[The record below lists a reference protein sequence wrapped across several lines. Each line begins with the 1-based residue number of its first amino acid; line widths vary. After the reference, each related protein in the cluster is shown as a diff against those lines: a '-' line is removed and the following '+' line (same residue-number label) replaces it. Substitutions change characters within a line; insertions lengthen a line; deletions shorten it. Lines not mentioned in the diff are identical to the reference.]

1 MTSFLRNQF
10 PIIVLSV
17 VLSFLLWLSVSGQ
30 DKTTHDLPV
39 SIDLIGLADNI
50 DLGEGLPDT
59 ITLRV
64 NANKAQSSFLTGRKL
79 RLPVDAS
86 HVEAGQNTINFD
98 LALVEPPLPRGVDVQ
113 RFTPESVTFQ
123 AYPYVT
129 REVPVS
135 VPELG
140 QPRDYLERR
149 GDLTVE
155 PMVARVTGPA
165 NRLDEIQQI
174 ATTPMD
180 WEEVSSPGSTVTVR
194 VQSSDKR
201 LSIVPSFFRV
211 TPNVAVKRKSLT
223 FDVPVRL
230 EDAQSLGIETAR
242 VTLRPD
248 EVSVTVS
255 WPLSLPEP
263 SEDSDGGIMATVA
276 LDPATLERRKSMR
289 LDVEA
294 VGPNQVEVVRINPT
308 RILAVWSSA
317 PVAEPPDAPAP
328 AAGAG
333 PGDADSEPAAGG
345 EDQ

>member
-17 VLSFLLWLSVSGQ
+17 VLSFMLWLSVSGQ

-39 SIDLIGLADNI
+39 TLDLMGLAENI
-50 DLGEGLPDT
+50 DLGEGLPDS

-86 HVEAGQNTINFD
+86 HVEAGQNTITFD

-140 QPRDYLERR
+140 QPRDYLERQ

-155 PMVARVTGPA
+155 PQMARVTGPA
-165 NRLDEIQQI
+165 NRLDEIQMVT
-174 ATTPMD
+174 TTPMD
-180 WEEVSSPGSTVTVR
+180 WEQVNAPGASVSVR
-194 VQSSDKR
+194 IQSSDKR
-201 LSIVPSFFRV
+201 LTIVPSMFRV
-211 TPNVAVKRKSLT
+211 TPDVTVKRKNLT
-223 FDVPVRL
+223 FDVPVSL
-230 EDAQSLGIETAR
+230 EDAANMGDEAR
-242 VTLRPD
+242 R
-248 EVSVTVS
+248 VSFGS
-255 WPLSLPEP
+255 
-263 SEDSDGGIMATVA
+263 G
-276 LDPATLERRKSMR
+276 R
-289 LDVEA
+289 
-294 VGPNQVEVVRINPT
+294 
-308 RILAVWSSA
+308 
-317 PVAEPPDAPAP
+317 
-328 AAGAG
+328 
-333 PGDADSEPAAGG
+333 
-345 EDQ
+345 